1 MRKIIAIG
9 LATALSLGCVATY
22 TFTDR
27 YNVYAQ
33 DKEEGTDDIIA
44 EKVKGLQM
52 LVNSVRFTLGNA
64 IDQSYYNPIL
74 EKQNESKFDIESAMT
89 KEEATSKGDKAL
101 TEMESLIEQK
111 KKDAYEHSVNVLK
124 THIKSGRERS
134 KYKEETTPLYDAYEA
149 DLLAQLKEKEDD
161 YSAMEMIFDPLK
173 TNIYDKLV
181 EFDREVAK
189 RRLED
194 KLNDLKNNN
203 TYTEENLEKL
213 DKLYNEQIE
222 KLDKV
227 NQNNFEDI
235 DSILKATEMAMDRV
249 EKTAKPTEEDK
260 PKDDVEKPT
269 EDPNRQKL
277 IDKIENLRELAN
289 KFEAE
294 KEANYPEMDNDN
306 YKTALADMVNT
317 VAKMKETADILDT
330 DKDAEVEGHGIDYEK
345 LLKKAD
351 DALEEYNNKL
361 QALNAAKEEAEKNKE
376 TTETPDPGTEEGD
389 KKPGD
394 EGEVVDK
401 INLDKLKDIDLDKL
415 SNDME
420 VTKNF
425 LDKIKEKDEP
435 EEETTVTPDPVQ
447 PVEPNPGTEPGT
459 EEGDKK
465 PGDEGEVVDKTNLDK
480 LKDIDLDKLSNDM
493 EATKNFLDKI
503 KEKNEPKEE
512 PKDDKEEG
520 NIDNVAGNVNLDMIK
535 NIDLDKLM
543 ANMIET
549 KAYLD
554 NLDNKKVEDNN
565 KSKNTNSNINTNESN
580 TKVTDNSNKLP
591 KTAVGLPVGLLLIS
605 SLGAGLIANKKK
617 RK

>member
-44 EKVKGLQM
+44 EKVKGLQT
-52 LVNSVRFTLGNA
+52 LVDSVKFTLGA
-64 IDQSYYNPIL
+64 ATDQSYYNPIL
-74 EKQNESKFDIESAMT
+74 EKNNELKAEIESAMT

-260 PKDDVEKPT
+260 PKDDVEKPAV
-269 EDPNRQKL
+269 DPNRQKL

-361 QALNAAKEEAEKNKE
+361 QALNKAKEEAEKNKE
-376 TTETPDPGTEEGD
+376 TTETPDPGTESGTGKED
-389 KKPGD
+389 KEPGN
-394 EGEVVDK
+394 EGEVADK
-401 INLDKLKDIDLDKL
+401 I
-415 SNDME
+415 
-420 VTKNF
+420 
-425 LDKIKEKDEP
+425 
-435 EEETTVTPDPVQ
+435 
-447 PVEPNPGTEPGT
+447 
-459 EEGDKK
+459 
-465 PGDEGEVVDKTNLDK
+465 NLDK

-503 KEKNEPKEE
+503 KEKDEPEEETTVTPDPGAESGTGEEDKEPGNEGEVVDKINLDKLKDINLDKLSNDMEATKNFLDKIKEKDEPKEE
-512 PKDDKEEG
+512 SKDDKEEG

-543 ANMIET
+543 ANMLET

-554 NLDNKKVEDNN
+554 KLDNKKVEDNN
-565 KSKNTNSNINTNESN
+565 KSKNTNININTNESN

-605 SLGAGLIANKKK
+605 SLGAGLIANKNK